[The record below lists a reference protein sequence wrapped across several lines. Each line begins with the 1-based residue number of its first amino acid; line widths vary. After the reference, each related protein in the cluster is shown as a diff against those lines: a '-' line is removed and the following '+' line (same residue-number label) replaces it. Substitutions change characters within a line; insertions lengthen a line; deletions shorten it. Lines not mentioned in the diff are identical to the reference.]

1 MNILIV
7 GNIIKDTYFEFPGE
21 LFESGD
27 NGRVFLDTEFD
38 EGTLYYKNK
47 ESILSGA
54 SIADEV
60 LQNFKFNSHISGVE
74 DTVNRRHDSRYVL
87 KTKSSVKYLTAESC
101 GKTIFAIPEAAPD
114 WILIDRSA
122 RLDRNALEKI
132 EQYLDLHQGTKL
144 AIHTNQNNF
153 GFLYQHDDFLAQ
165 EARKRL
171 IRRAEF
177 IFVSG
182 EEKDPNEEEKF
193 LKTFSLTDQ
202 KITIIRIT
210 PHSISGDGCK
220 IFLKQSKRVFQTHLT
235 IYSIAASTIFSALI
249 SGWNVDRALKL
260 TKINIEN
267 AKINKTL
274 TIDKLYSRLKKLLQ
288 KEENLRLIARSL
300 TADQKGILAI
310 DESKRSIRRKL
321 KKYILPENKIVQEK
335 YREFLVTTPG
345 ISKYLNGMILSQ
357 ETAVYK
363 LENEQSVPEF
373 LAANGILPG
382 IKVDL
387 GLEKIPNYNNC
398 RTCGLEDLDSRLT
411 KYYNL
416 GLRFTKWRAVFETEK
431 NQEIPEAV
439 IDQNT
444 KDLAKYAKK
453 VLDKNL
459 VPIIEPEVLMESQNI
474 LTYYNNTRRVL
485 KSLIANLSDLGV
497 ALDCCILKINMIYD
511 KQNQVD
517 ETGEMTMKLIL
528 ETVPEYIGGIVFLS
542 GGQDEKQSTENL
554 KSIMAKNNG
563 RYRMSFSFGRAI
575 QDSALQIWQ
584 ADDKNLKAAQNKLLD
599 CLKNNCEV
607 L

>member
-202 KITIIRIT
+202 KITIFRIT

-235 IYSIAASTIFSALI
+235 TYSIAASTIFSALI

-321 KKYILPENKIVQEK
+321 KKYKLPENKIVQEK

-398 RTCGLEDLDSRLT
+398 RTCGLEDLDPRLT

-439 IDQNT
+439 IEQNT
-444 KDLAKYAKK
+444 KDLAKCAKK

-459 VPIIEPEVLMESQNI
+459 VPIIEPEVLMGSQDI
-474 LTYYNNTRRVL
+474 FTYYNNTRRVL
-485 KSLIANLSDLGV
+485 KSLITNLFDLGV
-497 ALDCCILKINMIYD
+497 ALDCCILKINMIYS

-528 ETVPEYIGGIVFLS
+528 ETVPEHIGGIVFLS